1 MRVQVVCA
9 GVAVIAL
16 VGLGA
21 RVSVPA
27 DPNIVGTSAMVL
39 ADDSDDWVQQQQE
52 QDQLQQQIDEQ
63 ESEQA
68 QQQAE
73 QQNELAQQQAQQD
86 EQQGLLVEQQ
96 ANLDVPG
103 S

>member
-1 MRVQVVCA
+1 MRVQAVCA
-9 GVAVIAL
+9 AVAFVAL
-16 VGLGA
+16 VGLGE
-21 RVSVPA
+21 RVSFPA
-27 DPNIVGTSAMVL
+27 DPNTVGRSAVGL
-39 ADDSDDWVQQQQE
+39 ADDNDDWVQQQQE
-52 QDQLQQQIDEQ
+52 QDQLQQQLDEQ

-73 QQNELAQQQAQQD
+73 EQNEQAQQD